1 MAEAG
6 ENEGYTQRFYPG
18 DVDYGTK
25 PTDVTGDLSTAR
37 LDFLIAKYG
46 KDAVDAAKEKY
57 DEIVNVLGGVAD
69 DPFGAIEKII
79 TTVSSGTDECKDPG
93 LPLPDWVRNCV
104 TVGWLYGIPG
114 LPLPPIPGVMGT
126 TIGELEEGFKNIGRN
141 VQDIFDGAE
150 TCGEDTDGDGVG
162 NELCTWGEAIG
173 RLGEWIVGK
182 AEDAVDAVTD
192 PDDIGDWISGI
203 LGPVLGGLV
212 FTEVGDQISDI
223 LFPIDTPKGIFDCA
237 SVNREGGMVI
247 DEGSCE
253 GCMEGFTPNEDGQC
267 VPGECPPEMVKDELT
282 GNCVEP
288 LGCQPGGP
296 CTTADGVGGR
306 YNADCECIANVAIQG
321 DDIRETNRTYT
332 ELPGFSFGSTPDD
345 GGDDKDPIQGG
356 DIDDSNRDYT
366 GIIDIGGFDD
376 DDDDDK
382 DPIKGLDEICAGPKP
397 TSGFALQTYERHCEG
412 GSFNCDSQ
420 NRVTREDGSCGEC
433 KPGFSFDENFDQCV
447 RDSEVTGTT
456 STETTETPSSGGG
469 GGGGGMGAGAFA
481 PFLAGISYTPQTLPE
496 IQASTQ
502 PDYAQE
508 LESLITRQLA
518 KRGMFT

>member
-1 MAEAG
+1 MAEADKDR
-6 ENEGYTQRFYPG
+6 GYTQQFFPG
-18 DVDYGTK
+18 DVDYGTE
-25 PTDVTGDLSTAR
+25 PTDVEGDLSTAR

-46 KDAVDAAKEKY
+46 KKVVDEFTKKY
-57 DEIVNVLGGVAD
+57 EEIVNTIGKAAE
-69 DPFGAIEKII
+69 DPFSAIESLIKS
-79 TTVSSGTDECKDPG
+79 TSSTGGPCWEG
-93 LPLPDWVRNCV
+93 AYGGREWIRNCV
-104 TVGWLYGIPG
+104 TIGVLYGIPG
-114 LPLPPIPGVMGT
+114 LPLPPIPGIMGAT
-126 TIGELEEGFKNIGRN
+126 VGEIEDGLKNIGRN

-150 TCGEDTDGDGVG
+150 TCGEEGD
-162 NELCTWGEAIG
+162 ELCTWGEAIG
-173 RLGEWIVGK
+173 RLGDWVVEK
-182 AEDAVDAVTD
+182 AGNAVDDITD
-192 PDDIGDWISGI
+192 PDAIGGWISGI

-223 LFPIDTPKGIFDCA
+223 LFPIDTPTGIFDCA

-253 GCMEGFTPNEDGQC
+253 GCMDGFTPNEEGQC

-282 GNCVEP
+282 GDCVEP

-321 DDIRETNRTYT
+321 DDIRETDRTYT
-332 ELPGFSFGSTPDD
+332 ELPGFTLGPTPDD
-345 GGDDKDPIQGG
+345 GSDDTDQGDDIAGSEREYEDV
-356 DIDDSNRDYT
+356 RL
-366 GIIDIGGFDD
+366 GGFDD
-376 DDDDDK
+376 DDDDD

-397 TSGFALQTYERHCEG
+397 TSGFALQTYERYCEG

-420 NRVTREDGSCGEC
+420 NRVTNEDGSCGPC
-433 KPGFSFDENFDQCV
+433 KPGFSFDQNFDQCV
-447 RDSEVTGTT
+447 KDPEIPGVTPPP
-456 STETTETPSSGGG
+456 SETTDGGG
-469 GGGGGMGAGAFA
+469 GGASVGGMGAGAFA

>member
-1 MAEAG
+1 MANG
-6 ENEGYTQRFYPG
+6 ELGGGPGYTQQFFPG
-18 DVDYGTK
+18 DVDYGTE
-25 PTDVTGDLSTAR
+25 PTDVEGDLSTAR

-57 DEIVNVLGGVAD
+57 DEIVEVLGGVAD
-69 DPFGAIEKII
+69 DPFGALEKII
-79 TTVSSGTDECKDPG
+79 TTVSSGTDECRESN
-93 LPLPDWVRNCV
+93 LPDWVRNCV

-212 FTEVGDQISDI
+212 FTEVGDQLSDI
-223 LFPIDTPKGIFDCA
+223 LFPIDAPSKPFDCA
-237 SVNREGGMVI
+237 TINREGGMVI

-253 GCMEGFTPNEDGQC
+253 GCMDGFTPNEEGQC

-282 GNCVEP
+282 GDCVEP

-306 YNADCECIANVAIQG
+306 YGADCECIANVAIQG
-321 DDIRETNRTYT
+321 DDIRETDRTYT
-332 ELPGFSFGSTPDD
+332 DLPDFTLGPTPDD
-345 GGDDKDPIQGG
+345 SDDTDQAD
-356 DIDDSNRDYT
+356 DIAGSEREYEDVRL
-366 GIIDIGGFDD
+366 GGFDD
-376 DDDDDK
+376 DDDDD
-382 DPIKGLDEICAGPKP
+382 IKSIEEICAGPKP

-420 NRVTREDGSCGEC
+420 NRVTNEDGSCGPC
-433 KPGFSFDENFDQCV
+433 KPGFSFDQNFDQCV
-447 RDSEVTGTT
+447 QDPEIPGVTPPPP
-456 STETTETPSSGGG
+456 ETTNGGG
-469 GGGGGMGAGAFA
+469 GGASVGGMGAGAFA